1 MTYIPG
7 AAAAAVR
14 ARGMDFAEQLK
25 QMNQRKED
33 ECRLALYPELLAALK
48 QMLEAHKTCG
58 RALVFTQSMWSNIE
72 TLIAKAEG
80 KS

>member
-33 ECRLALYPELLAALK
+33 ERRLELYPEMLRTLKVLLDLYDRQIAVWESWEDA
-48 QMLEAHKTCG
+48 
-58 RALVFTQSMWSNIE
+58 RN
-72 TLIAKAEG
+72 LIAKAEV
-80 KS
+80 KA